1 MKKTRQTC
9 WKSAMHFFS
18 AAAILFCVRTCWLIQ
33 WGHVGRAGGM
43 RKIKAPLHNG
53 KDDLNSDRS
62 INKLVAEELCQFC
75 QIGEGSYQV
84 SL

>member
-1 MKKTRQTC
+1 MKKN
-9 WKSAMHFFS
+9 SSNLLEIAMHFFS

-53 KDDLNSDRS
+53 RDDLNSDCS